1 MATFAEY
8 TDYDAIGLAELIRS
22 RAVSRREVFDAAC
35 AQIEQYNSDVNAVVF
50 DWIEGAGARLERGSA
65 KGPLAGV
72 PFLLKASAV
81 YCQGTPTTAA
91 SRFIAPAP
99 ADHDSHFVTAC
110 RDAGLVILGKT
121 NLPEFGLNATTEPM
135 LYGATRNP
143 WDTGRTA
150 GGSSGGAGAAVACRM
165 APVAHGTD
173 GAGSIR
179 IPASANGVFGFK
191 PTRGLTPC
199 GPHAGEL
206 WSGLAC
212 NHVLTRS
219 VRDSAAVLDVC
230 HGPWPGD
237 PYSAPTP
244 ARPFLDQAGRP
255 PDRLRIGFSAETPH
269 GTDTHPECVTAVEDA
284 AALCSSLGHEVIEAA
299 LPFDMEAAVA
309 ALRVIWASHVSLT
322 IRSHNAL
329 VGRPPDYGTG
339 LETVTAAL
347 ANEARSYTC
356 TDHAAAVAHVH
367 KVGRDLAAAFELF
380 GVFLSPTMS
389 RPPWP
394 LGTPSM
400 MSANLDGYL
409 EELFDLCAFTPQ
421 FNMSGQPAMSV
432 PLHWSADG
440 LPVGVQFAARFGEDA
455 ALFRLAG
462 QLETARPWADRRPG
476 LLDAAAA

>member
-1 MATFAEY
+1 MAAFAEY
-8 TDYDAIGLAELIRS
+8 AGYDGIGLAELIKS
-22 RAVSRREVFDAAC
+22 RAVSRREVFEAAC
-35 AQIEQYNSDVNAVVF
+35 AQIEHCNPEVNAVVF
-50 DWIEGAGARLERGSA
+50 ESIEEAEARLESRPA
-65 KGPLAGV
+65 EGPLAGV

-91 SRFIAPAP
+91 SRFIERAP

-110 RDAGLVILGKT
+110 RDAGLAILGKT
-121 NLPEFGLNATTEPM
+121 NLPEFGLNATTEPV
-135 LYGATRNP
+135 LYGATQNP

-165 APVAHGTD
+165 VPMAHGTD

-191 PTRGLTPC
+191 PTRGRTPC

-219 VRDSAAVLDVC
+219 VRDSAAVLDIC

-244 ARPFLDQAGRP
+244 ARPFLEEVGPR

-269 GTDTHPECVTAVEDA
+269 GADTQPECVAAVEDA
-284 AALCSSLGHEVIEAA
+284 AELCSSLGHEVIEGT

-322 IRSHNAL
+322 IRTHNAL
-329 VGRPPDYGTG
+329 VGRRPDHRAG

-347 ANEARSYTC
+347 ADAAESYTC

-367 KVGRDLAAAFELF
+367 KAGRDLAAAFERF
-380 GVFLSPTMS
+380 DVFLSPTMS

-400 MSANLDGYL
+400 MSADLDGYL

-421 FNMSGQPAMSV
+421 FNLSGQPAMSV
-432 PLHWSADG
+432 PLHWSSDG
-440 LPVGVQFAARFGEDA
+440 LPVGVQFAACFGEDA

-462 QLETARPWADRRPG
+462 ELERARPWADRRPG
-476 LLDAAAA
+476 VLDAAAA

>member
-1 MATFAEY
+1 MAAFAEY
-8 TDYDAIGLAELIRS
+8 TDYDAIGLAELIKS
-22 RAVSRREVFDAAC
+22 SAVSRREVFDAAC
-35 AQIEQYNSDVNAVVF
+35 AQIEHYNPDVNAVVF
-50 DWIEGAGARLERGSA
+50 DSIEEAEARLERGPA
-65 KGPLAGV
+65 EGPLAGV

-91 SRFIAPAP
+91 SRFIARKP

-110 RDAGLVILGKT
+110 RAAGLAILGKT

-150 GGSSGGAGAAVACRM
+150 GGSSGGAGAAVACHM
-165 APVAHGTD
+165 VPMAHGTD

-191 PTRGLTPC
+191 PTRGRTPC

-219 VRDSAAVLDVC
+219 VRDSATMLDIC

-244 ARPFLDQAGRP
+244 ERPFLDEIGRP

-269 GTDTHPECVTAVEDA
+269 GADTHPDCVAAVEEA
-284 AALCSSLGHEVIEAA
+284 AELCSSLGHEVIEAT

-309 ALRVIWASHVSLT
+309 ALRVIWGSHVSLT
-322 IRSHNAL
+322 IRVHNAL
-329 VGRPPDYGTG
+329 LDRPQDYRAG
-339 LETVTAAL
+339 LEAVTAAL
-347 ANEARSYTC
+347 AAEAESHGD

-380 GVFLSPTMS
+380 DVFLSPTLS

-400 MSANLDGYL
+400 MSADLDRYL

-455 ALFRLAG
+455 TLFRLAG
-462 QLETARPWADRRPG
+462 ELETARPWADRRPG
-476 LLDAAAA
+476 LLDTAAA